1 MQVLILFNVSFKCIY
16 FECETIINMP
26 QKRTRRYLNTRYS
39 HKQVLPPTLEHSCAF
54 EGIFKNFL
62 IFYTK
67 TKKPRETNV
76 NSTSVV
82 SFDCEDLFSLRCSYV
97 L

>member
-1 MQVLILFNVSFKCIY
+1 MYLSVNQSLNMLIDAREGTL
-16 FECETIINMP
+16 ERDT
-26 QKRTRRYLNTRYS
+26 RTNRSY
-39 HKQVLPPTLEHSCAF
+39 PPTLEHSCAF

-67 TKKPRETNV
+67 RKKPRETNV

>member
-1 MQVLILFNVSFKCIY
+1 MCLSSVPEREPIFKHAHRC
-16 FECETIINMP
+16 
-26 QKRTRRYLNTRYS
+26 TRRYLRARYS

-67 TKKPRETNV
+67 IKKPRETNV